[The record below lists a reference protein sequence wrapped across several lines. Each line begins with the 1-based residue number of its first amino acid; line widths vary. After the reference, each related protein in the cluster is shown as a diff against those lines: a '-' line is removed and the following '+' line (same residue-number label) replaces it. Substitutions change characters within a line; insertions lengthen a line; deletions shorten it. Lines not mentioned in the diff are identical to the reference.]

1 MIKNIVFDMGNVIL
15 RWDPEYIA
23 NKLSNNLNEQ
33 RVIIKELFNSRQWQ
47 MLDQGTISLD
57 EALQQIYL
65 QTNKEYH
72 DLLKYALYHWYD
84 YLEIFD
90 EMVPLIKELKQQDY
104 KIYLLS
110 NCGLQIKDYFHKVA
124 AFKYFD
130 DFYISAHNHLLKPDI
145 QIYKH
150 FLTKF
155 NLVAEECIFI
165 DDILVNVE
173 GAKRVGMSAYLY
185 DGNIDDLRS
194 FLKKSIS
201 MINY

>member
-15 RWDPEYIA
+15 RWNPEYIA
-23 NKLSNNLNEQ
+23 SRLSNNLDEQ
-33 RVIIKELFNSRQWQ
+33 KIIIKELFNSEQWQ

-57 EALQQIYL
+57 EALQQIYSI
-65 QTNKEYH
+65 TDGRYH
-72 DLLKYALYHWYD
+72 DLLKYSLYHWYD
-84 YLEIFD
+84 YLEVFD
-90 EMVPLIKELKQQDY
+90 DMVPLVKELKQQGY

-110 NCGLQIKDYFHKVA
+110 NCGLQIKDYFHKVT

-130 DFYISAHNHLLKPDI
+130 DFYVSAYNHLLKPDL

-155 NLVAEECIFI
+155 NLKAKECIFI

-173 GAKRVGMSAYLY
+173 GANKVGMKGYLY
-185 DGNIDDLRS
+185 DGDINHLKS
-194 FLKKSIS
+194 FLKKSL
-201 MINY
+201 